1 MYIVSKYFLQN
12 IIKYKRENSNFR
24 ESDTN
29 LGVETA
35 HHMSWDKWKLGA
47 KWQDVMGRKQHQFC
61 DIPTKN
67 IYTLNLT
74 ERRHQIHLI

>member
-1 MYIVSKYFLQN
+1 MGQMEI
-12 IIKYKRENSNFR
+12 
-24 ESDTN
+24 
-29 LGVETA
+29 
-35 HHMSWDKWKLGA
+35 GA